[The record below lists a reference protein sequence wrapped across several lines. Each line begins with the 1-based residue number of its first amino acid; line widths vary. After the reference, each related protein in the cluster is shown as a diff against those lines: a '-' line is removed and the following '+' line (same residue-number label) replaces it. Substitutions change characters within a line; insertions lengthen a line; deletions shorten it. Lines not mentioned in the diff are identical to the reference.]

1 MLTVDFDRLGVQ
13 PGDDVID
20 VGCGA
25 GRHAFELYRRGANVV
40 AFDQDAPELENVD
53 TLFAAMAAEGEAPA
67 EASARTVV
75 GDALN
80 LPFPDESFD
89 HVIASEILEHVPA
102 DTRAMRE
109 LARILKP
116 GGSAAVTVP
125 RWLPERVCW
134 MLSDAYHE
142 VEGGHV
148 RIYRRPELFGKL
160 RGVGLEPTGV
170 AHAHAL
176 HAPYWWLKCAVG
188 VDREDHPLTRTYH
201 KMLVWDL
208 MKRPWVTAAA
218 EKLLDP
224 VIGKSIAVYLRK
236 SDGSGEFG
244 PASRAGS
251 ANRAEVAG
259 ASV

>member
-1 MLTVDFDRLGVQ
+1 MLTVDFDRLGVR
-13 PGDDVID
+13 PGDQVID
-20 VGCGA
+20 VGAGA
-25 GRHAFELYRRGANVV
+25 GRHSFDLYRRGANVV
-40 AFDQDAPELENVD
+40 AFDQDASELENVE
-53 TLFAAMAAEGEAPA
+53 TLFGAMASEGEAPP
-67 EASARTVV
+67 EASARIVV
-75 GDALN
+75 GDALD

-109 LARILKP
+109 LSRILKP
-116 GGSAAVTVP
+116 GGTAAVTVP
-125 RWLPERVCW
+125 RWFPERVCW

-160 RGVGLEPTGV
+160 RGAGLEPTGV

-188 VDREDHPLTRTYH
+188 VDREDHPATRIYH

-224 VIGKSIAVYLRK
+224 VVGKSLAVYLRK
-236 SDGSGEFG
+236 PDGSEESG
-244 PASRAGS
+244 ASVGVGNAHKAG
-251 ANRAEVAG
+251 VAG